1 MFIPQIPNN
10 SLTEEITE
18 IVELCKKSEPEY
30 GENSFIFYKP
40 LNEEEISKWEKDN
53 NIVLPIPLK
62 EWLEFSNGYDII
74 SERLL
79 NLNSFIINH
88 HEIDNDLVII
98 GTTHG
103 ESLCFS
109 KANHSIVRF
118 NYTETRRYTDFNAF
132 INETL
137 IRSLKKG

>member
-18 IVELCKKSEPEY
+18 IVELCKKSKPEY

-62 EWLEFSNGYDII
+62 EWLEFSNGYDIL
-74 SERLL
+74 SDRLL

-88 HEIDNDLVII
+88 PEINNDLVII
-98 GTTHG
+98 GATHG
-103 ESLCFS
+103 ETLCFS
-109 KANHSIVRF
+109 KANHNIVRF